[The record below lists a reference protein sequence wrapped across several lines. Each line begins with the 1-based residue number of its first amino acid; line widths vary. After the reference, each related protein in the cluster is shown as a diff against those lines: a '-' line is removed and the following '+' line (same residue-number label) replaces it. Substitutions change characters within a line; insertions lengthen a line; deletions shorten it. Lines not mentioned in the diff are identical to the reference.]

1 MTLEELQRYLT
12 GLPSPTSETVVNP
25 KTGVVTQVPARTDEQ
40 LLAEWLKL
48 PTASTT
54 PATTPASSAPA
65 ASQAATSAA
74 RGLPVVD
81 SAAGVRSTPVVDSA
95 AGVRPA
101 PAPTAPAAPVPAP
114 EAQAPIPSTAYE
126 YYPIPFRQPTPCE
139 AGLNCNNYDLEM
151 RRGFASSRWRDQ
163 QGMPMSMAETLA
175 TAGMLAPGMQ
185 NINAAMQGADQM
197 MANQTFSDPTI
208 NQRAQYYQDAGLD
221 YASAMLRARSDI
233 LGDMGQQRAQLGMIA
248 PQQAAAADAVAQRN
262 MAQAAA
268 FGLDY
273 YAPQTLPGYIP
284 YGVTQSTVGDAGRST
299 VLEQLGI
306 VNDPSADPMLPAAAM
321 MAGQYGPAWVQQR
334 DDELQ
339 ALRRALSGV
348 GQVSPVQQALIAQRL
363 AAAENSLSR
372 AEVNRQ
378 RAASSGIGE
387 LGITVR

>member
-101 PAPTAPAAPVPAP
+101 PAAPAPAPAPAP
-114 EAQAPIPSTAYE
+114 EAQAPIPPTAYE

-348 GQVSPVQQALIAQRL
+348 GQVSPAQQALIAQRL

-372 AEVNRQ
+372 AEINRQ